1 MDFGS
6 YPYQRKLLRSLLEEE
21 LPAFVV
27 ARLETSNYFLTR
39 AESCYIYLMI
49 PTTPLPAIS
58 ILAFKL
64 PNYALSNETACIVE
78 KFVD

>member
-6 YPYQRKLLRSLLEEE
+6 YPYQRKLLHSLLEEE

-39 AESCYIYLMI
+39 AENCYIYLMI
-49 PTTPLPAIS
+49 LTPLPAIS

-64 PNYALSNETACIVE
+64 PNFALSNETACIVE